1 VSDVPKAKAL
11 AGVNVSRETE
21 ALLDRYVD
29 LVKKWTTR
37 INLIS
42 TPSVPAIWDRHVLD
56 SVQLYHDA
64 PAAPFH
70 WVDIGSGGGFPGIV
84 IAVLARAEGL
94 SARFTLVES
103 DQRKATFLKAA
114 ARELGLA
121 VTVLTTRIEETAP
134 LSADILSARAMGPLT
149 NLINHAA
156 RHLAPAGKAVFPKGR
171 TFQTEI
177 DAARH
182 DWRFDLTLRPSMTD
196 PEAKILTIGNITHV

>member
-1 VSDVPKAKAL
+1 MSDVPEAGVL
-11 AGVNVSRETE
+11 MGVNVSRETE
-21 ALLDRYVD
+21 TLLNRYAD

-42 TPSVPAIWDRHVLD
+42 TPSVPVIWDRHVLD

-64 PAAPFH
+64 PTAPFH

-84 IAVLARAEGL
+84 IAILARAEGPV
-94 SARFTLVES
+94 ARLTLVES
-103 DQRKATFLKAA
+103 DQRKATFLRAA

-121 VTVLTTRIEETAP
+121 VTVLTARIEETAP
-134 LSADILSARAMGPLT
+134 LHADILSARAMGPLT
-149 NLINHAA
+149 SLINHAA
-156 RHLAPAGKAVFPKGR
+156 RHLAPTGKAVFPKGR

-177 DAARH
+177 DAAQE